1 MLIMV
6 LDHVRDFFHIGAT
19 VYDPTDMATTNP
31 LLFFTR
37 FITHFCAP
45 NFVFLS
51 GISAYLTGLKRSK
64 KELSAFL
71 IKRGLWLIAVELV
84 LITFALTLNPF
95 YNFIILQVIW
105 AIGCSMVLLGLIIKA
120 PIKVIGL
127 IGLFIVLFHNLLD
140 YVKPPESGVGL
151 ALTQLFFTARGTII
165 PLADNYLVLAL
176 YAVIPWTGVMF
187 MGYALGSLFHTNIA
201 LVKRKRA
208 FLYIGGSMITLFII
222 LRFINAY
229 GDPALWSVQKNA
241 IYSIMSFF
249 NTTKYPPSLLYVCM
263 TVGPGLIA
271 LALLENTNGN
281 FKNLLI
287 VYGKVPFF
295 YYVCHFYLIRIV
307 NIIFFYAIGYSQ
319 EHINEPGNIFLFRPA
334 SFGYNLGIV
343 YLIWFCII
351 ALLYFPCKWFMKY
364 KATHSNWWLSYL

>member
-1 MLIMV
+1 MA
-6 LDHVRDFFHIGAT
+6 LDHVRDFYHVGAT
-19 VYDPTDMATTNP
+19 AYDPTDMATTNP
-31 LLFFTR
+31 MLFFTR

-51 GISAYLTGLKRSK
+51 GISANLAGLKRSK
-64 KELSAFL
+64 NELSAFL

-95 YNFIILQVIW
+95 YNLIILQVIW
-105 AIGCSMVLLGLIIKA
+105 AIGFSMVLLGLIIKA
-120 PIKVIGL
+120 PVKVIGL

-140 YVKPPESGVGL
+140 YVNPPEAGVGL
-151 ALTQLFFTARGTII
+151 ALTQLFFTARGSII
-165 PLADNYLVLAL
+165 PIANNHLILAL

-187 MGYALGSLFHTNIA
+187 MGYASGSLFHTEITP
-201 LVKRKRA
+201 LKRKRT
-208 FLYIGGSMITLFII
+208 FLYLGGSMIMLFMI

-229 GDPALWSVQKNA
+229 GDPSSWSVQKNA
-241 IYSIMSFF
+241 IYSFMSFI

-263 TVGPGLIA
+263 TVGPALIA
-271 LALLENTNGN
+271 LAFLENTKGKIRNI
-281 FKNLLI
+281 LI
-287 VYGKVPFF
+287 VYGRVPFF
-295 YYVCHFYLIRIV
+295 YYVCHFYVIRIV
-307 NIIFFYAIGYSQ
+307 NIIFFYTLGYSS

-351 ALLYFPCKWFMKY
+351 ALLYIPCKWFMTY
-364 KATHSNWWLSYL
+364 KASHNHWWLSYL